1 MRIIFFGTPEFAVP
15 SLDTLRRGGHEVAAV
30 VTQPDRPH
38 GRSRSKLVP
47 PPVKVAALAAGLE
60 VLQPDRPVGDLFAAT
75 LRHHRADLGVVA
87 AYGHILKPDIL
98 AIPARGMINVHASLL
113 PRWRGAAPI
122 QAAILHGDRVTGVSI
137 MQMEAGLDSGPVYLR
152 RELPIGAEDT
162 ADILTL
168 RLAEL
173 GAEALL
179 EVVDALEGGNLAPE
193 AQREARRHLRAEDQ
207 PGGGDGAVDEERGG
221 GRAAPAR
228 VRPLARRLVGG
239 SGRRSEALH
248 AADRGGAGAAGRGA
262 RRDRRA
268 GHRLRRWRGAGGRGE
283 GVGRSPDGGGG
294 VAARTAASRSG
305 TGWHE
310 AAPAAPRHHRRRD
323 PGRRRRRDSRGGHR
337 GGGAGRGA
345 ARAGTEQHGR
355 LPGEVRHA
363 VHVARAPGGGGGHHQ
378 RPARPR
384 ARRRRAGRA
393 ARRRGSDRG

>member
-98 AIPARGMINVHASLL
+98 SIPARGMINVHASLL

-179 EVVDALEGGNLAPE
+179 EVVDALEGGNLVPE
-193 AQREARRHLRAEDQ
+193 AQLEADATFAPKINRSAAMVPWAKSAVEVALHLRAYDPWPGAWSEGPAGEVKLFTPRIAEGRGQ
-207 PGGGDGAVDEERGG
+207 PGEVLDATGALVIACGDGAVQVAEVKASG
-221 GRAAPAR
+221 GRRMAAVEWLR
-228 VRPLARRLVGG
+228 GRPIAVGDRLA
-239 SGRRSEALH
+239 
-248 AADRGGAGAAGRGA
+248 
-262 RRDRRA
+262 
-268 GHRLRRWRGAGGRGE
+268 
-283 GVGRSPDGGGG
+283 
-294 VAARTAASRSG
+294 
-305 TGWHE
+305 
-310 AAPAAPRHHRRRD
+310 
-323 PGRRRRRDSRGGHR
+323 
-337 GGGAGRGA
+337 
-345 ARAGTEQHGR
+345 
-355 LPGEVRHA
+355 
-363 VHVARAPGGGGGHHQ
+363 
-378 RPARPR
+378 
-384 ARRRRAGRA
+384 
-393 ARRRGSDRG
+393 